1 VVLPLISIPYISRI
15 LDPEGIGRVGFIDS
29 LTYYFV
35 IIAEVGIMVY
45 GIREVAK
52 YKEDKIALGKLVSEL
67 LTLHLLSSLCV
78 LVLYSISVFFL
89 WNKIGDWRLVLFS
102 FSFLVA
108 NSFACEWYYMG
119 MEKFGFISL
128 RSFLVRLL
136 GLASVFLLI
145 HQPTDYYLYYAIIAG
160 AAIVGYIW
168 NIAALFKE
176 VSFSFKKANW
186 KRHLKYVWVT
196 YLISLLYS
204 IPLMLDNVLLGLAST
219 PVAVGLYAFSAKIVR
234 TGASLLTDS
243 FLVFFPRIVSLAK
256 EKEEVQLQ
264 QKLVFSIQFIILLS
278 VPMGVGLFLIADE
291 LSIVFL
297 GNKFSTVAD
306 NLRILA
312 FFPFLKGISL
322 FLSNPVMIAHHKE
335 KAFLKNL
342 FAASFLFIGSALV
355 LGYYYKDLGLC
366 IALMCIEVVLIISN
380 FISIRKIL
388 PSLKVFD
395 LKVLLQAVAASLL
408 FIPVIASLRYFLQ
421 TDWVVLVSAIMSC
434 SFLYGILVWVFAK
447 NEFIISVK
455 QIVFSSFRKTDNI

>member
-52 YKEDKIALGKLVSEL
+52 QKSDKVALGKLVSEL
-67 LTLHLLSSLCV
+67 LTLHLLSSFCV
-78 LVLYSISVFFL
+78 LVLYGISIFFL
-89 WNKIGDWRLVLFS
+89 WNKVGDWRLVLFS
-102 FSFLVA
+102 VSFLLV

-128 RSFLVRLL
+128 RSFLVRLM

-145 HQPTDYYLYYAIIAG
+145 KQPQDYYLYYAIIAG
-160 AAIVGYIW
+160 AAVVGYIW
-168 NIAALFKE
+168 NFTALFKE
-176 VSFSFKKANW
+176 VSFSFKKAEW
-186 KRHLKYVWVT
+186 KKHLKYVWVT

-204 IPLMLDNVLLGLAST
+204 IPLILDNVLLGLAST

-234 TGASLLTDS
+234 TGATLLTDS

-256 EKEEVQLQ
+256 ENEEAQLQ

-278 VPMGVGLFLIADE
+278 VPMGAGLFLIADE
-291 LSIVFL
+291 LTIVFL
-297 GNKFSTVAD
+297 GNKFLSVAD

-312 FFPFLKGISL
+312 FFPFLKGVSL
-322 FLSNPVMIAHHKE
+322 FLSNPVLIAHHKE
-335 KAFLKNL
+335 KTFLKNL
-342 FAASFLFIGSALV
+342 FIASFLFIASALV
-355 LGYYYKDLGLC
+355 LGYYYQDYGLC

-380 FISIRKIL
+380 FISIRKVL
-388 PSLKVFD
+388 PLLKIFD
-395 LKVLLQAVAASLL
+395 TNVLMQAIAASIL
-408 FIPVIASLRYFLQ
+408 FIPVIAFLRYFIL
-421 TDWVVLVSAIMSC
+421 TDWIVLIAAIISC
-434 SFLYGILVWVFAK
+434 SFLYLALVWAFAK
-447 NEFIISVK
+447 NEFIRSVK
-455 QIVFSSFRKTDNI
+455 NIVVSYFRKTGDI